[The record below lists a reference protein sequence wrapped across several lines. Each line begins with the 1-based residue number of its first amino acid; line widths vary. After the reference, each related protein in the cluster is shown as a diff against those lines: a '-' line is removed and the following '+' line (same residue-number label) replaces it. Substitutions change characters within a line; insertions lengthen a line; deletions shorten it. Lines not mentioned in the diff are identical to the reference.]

1 MRMTPAQLGALIEGL
16 DWMRVHAED
25 TATPTASA

>member
-1 MRMTPAQLGALIEGL
+1 MTPAQLGALIEGL

-25 TATPTASA
+25 FVPPTSVV